1 MGKHFL
7 VSLKVKGK
15 IISRYYSLV
24 LVNLSVWAESVRNS
38 GFTAQNNYNANKTP
52 GKLRIYVK
60 DYDGG
65 RFSPYVCGMCVGDVL
80 NFKGP
85 LGPGLCIQS
94 IVEEDYLILAAGT
107 GILPFLDVI
116 YSIWQEITIKIRIFM
131 YVTFRS
137 ERESFAIDL
146 LQATARKYPKNLNLH
161 VRLGDES
168 PQIDQAMIS
177 KWINIDK
184 LHKAWICGPSGFNN
198 SYNELLIRMGLDR
211 YKILLL

>member
-1 MGKHFL
+1 
-7 VSLKVKGK
+7 
-15 IISRYYSLV
+15 
-24 LVNLSVWAESVRNS
+24 
-38 GFTAQNNYNANKTP
+38 
-52 GKLRIYVK
+52 
-60 DYDGG
+60 
-65 RFSPYVCGMCVGDVL
+65 
-80 NFKGP
+80 
-85 LGPGLCIQS
+85 
-94 IVEEDYLILAAGT
+94 
-107 GILPFLDVI
+107 
-116 YSIWQEITIKIRIFM
+116 M